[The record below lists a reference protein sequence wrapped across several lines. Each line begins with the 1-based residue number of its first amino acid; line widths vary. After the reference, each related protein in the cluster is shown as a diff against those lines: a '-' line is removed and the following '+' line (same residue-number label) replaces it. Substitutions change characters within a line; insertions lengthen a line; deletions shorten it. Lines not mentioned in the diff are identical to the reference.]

1 MATRKLTIALR
12 AAVAVAASS
21 FAAGVYSF
29 GHISG
34 WLKSG
39 LDAAHSFGGAG
50 DLQSA
55 EVSNKQT
62 VSGKAET
69 IGEYVFPAEKVA
81 VGSIDFDEEMTVQL
95 FRPYQGKLLELFAKV
110 GDEVK
115 KAQTRFTIDS
125 PDSSLIAAAGVL
137 EPTSRHLARLK
148 ALYETRANSQ
158 KGLEQTTSDPQTDEG
173 ALTLDGGARE
183 GDGAMTAWVTNDR
196 RCFNRRKITVGIQK
210 DGFRQILEGLQV
222 GELVATDGAVFLSNI
237 LVIGQTGG

>member
-1 MATRKLTIALR
+1 MASRKLTIALR
-12 AAVAVAASS
+12 AAVAVAVSS

-55 EVSNKQT
+55 QVSNRQT

-81 VGSIDFDEEMTVQL
+81 AGSIDFDEDMTVQL

-110 GDEVK
+110 RDAVK

-125 PDSSLIAAAGVL
+125 PDLAADSSLIAAAGVL
-137 EPTSRHLARLK
+137 ELTSRHLARLK
-148 ALYETRANSQ
+148 ALYETRAITQ
-158 KGLEQTTSDPQTDEG
+158 KGLEQTTSDQQTAEG
-173 ALTLDGGARE
+173 ALDGVARE
-183 GDGAMTAWVTNDR
+183 GDGAMTAWVTND
-196 RCFNRRKITVGIQK
+196 G
-210 DGFRQILEGLQV
+210 
-222 GELVATDGAVFLSNI
+222 GAL
-237 LVIGQTGG
+237 TGGRSRSVHRRTASGRFLRACRWANS